1 VTEVG
6 TLEKLRDALIE
17 GKVEEV
23 KHYTQQALDENT
35 PAKTI
40 LDQGLIAGMDV
51 VGVRFKEGECFLP
64 EVLLCATA
72 MHAGLDL
79 LKPLLVGESGQSAGT
94 VVLVTVKGDLHDIGK
109 RIVKAMLEGAGYEV
123 IDIGVD
129 VDAEKFVESVRKHK
143 PLVLGMSALLTTTMR
158 YMKTVIDAL
167 QNEGIRDKVKI
178 IVGGAPVN
186 EEFAKSVGAD
196 GYAPNASEA
205 VDLVKRLTAA

>member
-1 VTEVG
+1 ME
-6 TLEKLRDALIE
+6 TLRKLRDSLIE
-17 GKVEEV
+17 GEVEEV
-23 KHYTQQALDENT
+23 KRYTRQALDEGI

-40 LDQGLIAGMDV
+40 LDQGLVAGMDV
-51 VGVRFKEGECFLP
+51 VGVKFREGEYFLP
-64 EVLLCATA
+64 EVLLCAKA
-72 MHAGLDL
+72 MHAGLDI
-79 LKPLLVGESGQSAGT
+79 LKPLLAGEGEKSVGT
-94 VVLVTVKGDLHDIGK
+94 IVLGTVKGDLHDIGK

-129 VDAEKFVESVRKHK
+129 VDAEKFVENVKKYK

-167 QNEGIRDKVKI
+167 QDEGIRDKVKI

-186 EEFAKSVGAD
+186 EEFAKLIGAD

-205 VDLVKRLTAA
+205 VDLVRRLTAA

>member
-1 VTEVG
+1 ME
-6 TLEKLRDALIE
+6 TLRKLRDSLIE
-17 GKVEEV
+17 GEVEEV
-23 KHYTQQALDENT
+23 KRYTRQALDEGI

-40 LDQGLIAGMDV
+40 LDQGLVAGMDV
-51 VGVRFKEGECFLP
+51 VGVKFREGEYFLP
-64 EVLLCATA
+64 EVLLCAKA
-72 MHAGLDL
+72 MHAGLDI
-79 LKPLLVGESGQSAGT
+79 LKPLLAGEGEKSVGT
-94 VVLVTVKGDLHDIGK
+94 IVLGTVKGDLHDIGK

-129 VDAEKFVESVRKHK
+129 VDAEKFVESVKKYK

-167 QNEGIRDKVKI
+167 QDEGIRDKVKI

-186 EEFAKSVGAD
+186 EEFAKLIGAD

-205 VDLVKRLTAA
+205 VDLVRRLIAA

>member
-1 VTEVG
+1 MR
-6 TLEKLRDALIE
+6 TLDKLREALIE

-23 KHYTQQALDENT
+23 KRYTQQALDEGI

-40 LDQGLIAGMDV
+40 LDQGLVAGMNV
-51 VGVRFKEGECFLP
+51 VGIRFREGEYFLP
-64 EVLLCATA
+64 EVLLCAKA

-79 LKPLLVGESGQSAGT
+79 LKPLLAGESAQNAGT
-94 VVLVTVKGDLHDIGK
+94 IVLGTVKGDLHDIGK

-123 IDIGVD
+123 IDLGVD
-129 VDAEKFVESVRKHK
+129 VDTEKFIESVKKHK

-167 QNEGIRDKVKI
+167 QEEGIRDKVKV

-186 EEFAKSVGAD
+186 EEFAKSIGAD

-205 VDLVKRLTAA
+205 VDLVKRLTAV

>member
-1 VTEVG
+1 
-6 TLEKLRDALIE
+6 
-17 GKVEEV
+17 
-23 KHYTQQALDENT
+23 
-35 PAKTI
+35 
-40 LDQGLIAGMDV
+40 
-51 VGVRFKEGECFLP
+51 
-64 EVLLCATA
+64 
-72 MHAGLDL
+72 
-79 LKPLLVGESGQSAGT
+79 
-94 VVLVTVKGDLHDIGK
+94 
-109 RIVKAMLEGAGYEV
+109 
-123 IDIGVD
+123 

>member
-1 VTEVG
+1 VE
-6 TLEKLRDALIE
+6 TLRKLRDSLIE
-17 GKVEEV
+17 GEVEEV
-23 KHYTQQALDENT
+23 KRYTRQALDEGI

-40 LDQGLIAGMDV
+40 LDQGLVAGMDV
-51 VGVRFKEGECFLP
+51 VGVKFREGEYFLP
-64 EVLLCATA
+64 EVLLCAKA
-72 MHAGLDL
+72 MHAGLDI
-79 LKPLLVGESGQSAGT
+79 LKPLLAGEGEKSVGT
-94 VVLVTVKGDLHDIGK
+94 IVLGTVKGDLHDIGK

-129 VDAEKFVESVRKHK
+129 VDAEKFVESVKKYK

-167 QNEGIRDKVKI
+167 QDEGIRDKVKI

-186 EEFAKSVGAD
+186 EEFAKLIGAD

-205 VDLVKRLTAA
+205 VDLVRRLIAA